1 MISVIKTIKDT
12 NVRLKMRI
20 FSVVLLLLVS
30 SVTPTVMA
38 AEYSLAKAIKKAQE
52 NDPWLEGSRFR
63 QKSLEALSVQ
73 AGSLPDPT
81 VSLGLGNININ
92 NADAMGKGVNNYNVG
107 ISQMFSRGNSLS
119 LQREQLNTLSQ
130 MQPLVREDRNAN
142 TAVTVSHLWLEILRS
157 QQTIRLIEQDR
168 SLFEH
173 LVDIVQSSYATA
185 SGRTRQ
191 QDLVRAQLELTRLE
205 DRLTMLRQN
214 QENQLALLA
223 EWLGDYSDL
232 SIDTAESLPL
242 SLGSLS
248 IGSFA
253 KNDGKENRDLI
264 EALIAHPKVTSIDR
278 KIKAGESGVRLAKQS
293 YKPQWGLNANYMAS
307 TKDDD
312 QPDVMSVGISFDLP
326 LFTGKK
332 QDKQVQAAIADNE
345 EVKTERALAL
355 RQLRAGFEAAKSNYL
370 RLIERKEL
378 FDTRLLKEM
387 SEQAEASL
395 TAYTNDDGDFAEVVR
410 ARITELNAK
419 IESLNIDV
427 ETQKAIAQIN
437 YFLVAKTNPLDSTEL
452 PNSKH
457 TINGVSHE

>member
-12 NVRLKMRI
+12 NVRLKMRM

-38 AEYSLAKAIKKAQE
+38 AEYSLAQAIKKAQE

-63 QKSLEALSVQ
+63 QQSLEALSVQ

-92 NADAMGKGVNNYNVG
+92 NSDAMGKGVNNYNVG

-232 SIDTAESLPL
+232 SIDTPEILPL
-242 SLGSLS
+242 SIDSL
-248 IGSFA
+248 A

-264 EALIAHPKVTSIDR
+264 EVLIAHPKVTSIDR

-312 QPDVMSVGISFDLP
+312 QPDIMSVGISFDLP

-345 EVKTERALAL
+345 EIRTERALVL

-427 ETQKAIAQIN
+427 ETQKIIAQIN

-457 TINGVSHE
+457 TINGASHE

>member
-12 NVRLKMRI
+12 NVRLKMRM

-38 AEYSLAKAIKKAQE
+38 AEYSLAQAIKKAQE

-63 QKSLEALSVQ
+63 QQSLEALSVQ

-92 NADAMGKGVNNYNVG
+92 NSDAMGKGVNNYNVG

-142 TAVTVSHLWLEILRS
+142 TAVTVSHLWLEIFRS

-232 SIDTAESLPL
+232 SIDTTEILPL
-242 SLGSLS
+242 SIDSL
-248 IGSFA
+248 A

-264 EALIAHPKVTSIDR
+264 KALIAHPKVTSIDR
-278 KIKAGESGVRLAKQS
+278 KIKAGELGVRLAKQS
-293 YKPQWGLNANYMAS
+293 YKPQWGVNANYMAS

-427 ETQKAIAQIN
+427 EIQKAIAQIN

>member
-1 MISVIKTIKDT
+1 MLSCLQI
-12 NVRLKMRI
+12 
-20 FSVVLLLLVS
+20 
-30 SVTPTVMA
+30 
-38 AEYSLAKAIKKAQE
+38 
-52 NDPWLEGSRFR
+52 
-63 QKSLEALSVQ
+63 LEAFLWFVLFFFQAEDGIRDADVTEVQ
-73 AGSLPDPT
+73 TCALPICSLPDPT

-92 NADAMGKGVNNYNVG
+92 NSDAMGKGVNNYNVG

-130 MQPLVREDRNAN
+130 MQPLVREDRNAS

-264 EALIAHPKVTSIDR
+264 EALIAHPKVTRIDR
-278 KIKAGESGVRLAKQS
+278 KRKAGELGVRLAKQS
-293 YKPQWGLNANYMAS
+293 YKPQWGVNANYMAS

-345 EVKTERALAL
+345 AVKTERESAL
-355 RQLRAGFEAAKSNYL
+355 RA
-370 RLIERKEL
+370 
-378 FDTRLLKEM
+378 
-387 SEQAEASL
+387 
-395 TAYTNDDGDFAEVVR
+395 
-410 ARITELNAK
+410 
-419 IESLNIDV
+419 
-427 ETQKAIAQIN
+427 
-437 YFLVAKTNPLDSTEL
+437 
-452 PNSKH
+452 
-457 TINGVSHE
+457 

>member
-12 NVRLKMRI
+12 NVRLKMRM

-38 AEYSLAKAIKKAQE
+38 AEYSLAQAIKKAQE

-63 QKSLEALSVQ
+63 QQSLEALSVQ

-92 NADAMGKGVNNYNVG
+92 NSDAMGKGVNNYNVG

-130 MQPLVREDRNAN
+130 MQPLVREDRNAS

-232 SIDTAESLPL
+232 SIDTTEILPL
-242 SLGSLS
+242 SIDSL
-248 IGSFA
+248 A

-264 EALIAHPKVTSIDR
+264 EVLIAHPKVASIDR
-278 KIKAGESGVRLAKQS
+278 KIKAGELGVRLAKQS
-293 YKPQWGLNANYMAS
+293 YKPQWGVNANYMAS